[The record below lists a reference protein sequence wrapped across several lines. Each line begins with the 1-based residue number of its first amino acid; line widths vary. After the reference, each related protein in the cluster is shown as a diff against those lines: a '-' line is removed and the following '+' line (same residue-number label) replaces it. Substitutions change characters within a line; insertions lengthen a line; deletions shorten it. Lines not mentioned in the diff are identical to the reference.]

1 MCSAPSSMKTS
12 LAKIGRARVALALP
26 RQREQ
31 LRALEGEQFDLLFET
46 YALAAMRVDELLRK
60 QSPEQDLVDEYREI
74 CLDIQEDI
82 ALLLG
87 RLQRQS
93 E

>member
-1 MCSAPSSMKTS
+1 MTS

-31 LRALEGEQFDLLFET
+31 LRSLEGEQYDLLSET
-46 YALAAMRVDELLRK
+46 YALAAMRVDELLMN
-60 QSPEQDLVDEYREI
+60 QYPEQDLVNEYREI

-82 ALLLG
+82 TLLLG
-87 RLQRQS
+87 SLQKPPG
-93 E
+93 

>member
-1 MCSAPSSMKTS
+1 MCSAASSMKTS
-12 LAKIGRARVALALP
+12 LAKIGRVRVALP
-26 RQREQ
+26 RHREQ
-31 LRALEGEQFDLLFET
+31 LGALDGEQFDLLFET

-60 QSPEQDLVDEYREI
+60 QSPEQDLRRYREI

>member
-1 MCSAPSSMKTS
+1 MTS

-31 LRALEGEQFDLLFET
+31 LRALEGEQYDLLFET
-46 YALAAMRVDELLRK
+46 YALAAMRVDELLMN
-60 QSPEQDLVDEYREI
+60 QYPEQDLVNEYREI

-82 ALLLG
+82 TLLLG
-87 RLQRQS
+87 SLQKPPG
-93 E
+93 

>member
-1 MCSAPSSMKTS
+1 MTS

-31 LRALEGEQFDLLFET
+31 LRSLEGEQYDLLFET
-46 YALAAMRVDELLRK
+46 YALAAMRVDELLMN
-60 QSPEQDLVDEYREI
+60 QSPEQDLVNEYREI

-82 ALLLG
+82 TLLLG
-87 RLQRQS
+87 SLQKPPG
-93 E
+93 

>member
-1 MCSAPSSMKTS
+1 MKTS

-31 LRALEGEQFDLLFET
+31 LRALEAEQFDLLFET

-60 QSPEQDLVDEYREI
+60 RSPEQDLVDEYREI

>member
-1 MCSAPSSMKTS
+1 MCSAASSMKTS

-26 RQREQ
+26 RHREQ
-31 LRALEGEQFDLLFET
+31 LGALDGEQFDLLFET

-60 QSPEQDLVDEYREI
+60 QSPEQDLRRYREI

-82 ALLLG
+82 TLLLG

>member
-1 MCSAPSSMKTS
+1 MTS

-31 LRALEGEQFDLLFET
+31 LRALNAEQYDLLFET

-60 QSPEQDLVDEYREI
+60 QSPEQDLVNEYREI

-87 RLQRQS
+87 RMQRQC

>member
-1 MCSAPSSMKTS
+1 MTS

-31 LRALEGEQFDLLFET
+31 LRALEGEQYDLLFET
-46 YALAAMRVDELLRK
+46 YALAAMRVDELLMN
-60 QSPEQDLVDEYREI
+60 QSPEQDLVNEYREI

-82 ALLLG
+82 TLLLG
-87 RLQRQS
+87 SLQKPPG
-93 E
+93 

>member
-1 MCSAPSSMKTS
+1 MCSAASSMKTS

-26 RQREQ
+26 RQRGQ
-31 LRALEGEQFDLLFET
+31 LRALEAEQFDLLFET
-46 YALAAMRVDELLRK
+46 YTLAAMRVDELLRK
-60 QSPEQDLVDEYREI
+60 RSPEQDLVDEYREI